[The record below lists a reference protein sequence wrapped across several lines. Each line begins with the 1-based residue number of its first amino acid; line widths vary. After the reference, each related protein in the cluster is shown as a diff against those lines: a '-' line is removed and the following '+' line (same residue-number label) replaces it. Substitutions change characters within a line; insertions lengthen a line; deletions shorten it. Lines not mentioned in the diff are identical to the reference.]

1 MERAAAVDHY
11 NVAVTSEES
20 LFAPEPAPD
29 DAAAIERLLDMLWIE
44 RGSGQQTLAAY
55 RSDLSLFARWL
66 VRRKLAISEAGESDI
81 RDYLAARGRLHEQL
95 RGRDRSLQF
104 SARSQARLLS
114 ALRRFYRFLVRDGQR
129 KDDPSARLTSPKLP
143 RGLPKH
149 MEQRQVEDLLN
160 APEATPDHPL
170 GLRDRA
176 MLELMYASGLR
187 VSELVNLKRHQLSL
201 DQNLV
206 QLIGKGGKERLVPMG
221 ELAEQW
227 IRDYLAHA
235 RPKLALGRES
245 DFLFVTQRGGP
256 MTRHNFW
263 QLIQRYAAK
272 AGIRQHLSP
281 HTLRHAFATH
291 LLDHGADLRV
301 VQTLLGHADLST
313 TQIYTHVTRLRLH
326 ELHSRH
332 HPRA

>member
-1 MERAAAVDHY
+1 MTDPSPFAEQARA
-11 NVAVTSEES
+11 
-20 LFAPEPAPD
+20 D
-29 DAAAIERLLDMLWIE
+29 DAAAIERLLDLLWIE
-44 RGSGQQTLAAY
+44 RGSGAQTLAAY
-55 RSDLSLFARWL
+55 RSDLMLFARWL
-66 VRRKLAISEAGESDI
+66 ATRDVAIAEAGEADI
-81 RDYLAARGRLHEQL
+81 RDYLAMRGRLHEQM
-95 RGRDRSLQF
+95 RGKDRSLQF
-104 SARSQARLLS
+104 SARSQARLMS

-143 RGLPKH
+143 RALPKH
-149 MEQRQVEDLLN
+149 MEQAQVDQLLD
-160 APEATPDHPL
+160 APDVASPR

-201 DQNLV
+201 QQNLV
-206 QLIGKGGKERLVPMG
+206 QLVGKGGKERLVPIG
-221 ELAEQW
+221 EIAEQW
-227 IRDYLAHA
+227 LRDYLAQA
-235 RPKLALGRES
+235 RPELSRGQES
-245 DFLFVTQRGGP
+245 DWLFVTSRGGP

-313 TQIYTHVTRLRLH
+313 TQIYTHVTRVRLRDLQQ
-326 ELHSRH
+326 RH

>member
-1 MERAAAVDHY
+1 MPAVPSEDSPFAA
-11 NVAVTSEES
+11 
-20 LFAPEPAPD
+20 EPAPE

-44 RGSGQQTLAAY
+44 RGSGAQTLSAY

-66 VRRKLAISEAGESDI
+66 LRRGVAISAASEADI
-81 RDYLAARGRLHEQL
+81 RDYLAARGRLHEQM
-95 RGRDRSLQF
+95 RGQDRSLQF

-149 MEQRQVEDLLN
+149 MEQAQVEDLLN
-160 APEATPDHPL
+160 APDTESPL

-201 DQNLV
+201 EQNLV

-221 ELAEQW
+221 EIAEQW
-227 IRDYLAHA
+227 LRDYLAQA
-235 RPKLALGRES
+235 RPQLALGRES

-263 QLIQRYAAK
+263 QLIQRYALK

-313 TQIYTHVTRLRLH
+313 TQIYTHVTRTRLR
-326 ELHSRH
+326 ELHARH

>member
-1 MERAAAVDHY
+1 MTDPSPFAVQARA
-11 NVAVTSEES
+11 
-20 LFAPEPAPD
+20 D
-29 DAAAIERLLDMLWIE
+29 DAAAIERLLDLLWIE
-44 RGSGQQTLAAY
+44 RGSGTQTLAAY
-55 RSDLSLFARWL
+55 RSDLMLFARWL
-66 VRRKLAISEAGESDI
+66 ATRDVAIAEAGEADI
-81 RDYLAARGRLHEQL
+81 RDYLAMRGRLHEQM
-95 RGRDRSLQF
+95 RGKDRSLQF
-104 SARSQARLLS
+104 SARSQARLMS

-143 RGLPKH
+143 RALPKH
-149 MEQRQVEDLLN
+149 MEQAQVDQLLD
-160 APEATPDHPL
+160 APDVASPR

-201 DQNLV
+201 QQNLV
-206 QLIGKGGKERLVPMG
+206 QLVGKGGKERLVPIG
-221 ELAEQW
+221 EIAEQW
-227 IRDYLAHA
+227 LRDYLAQA
-235 RPKLALGRES
+235 RPELSRGQES
-245 DFLFVTQRGGP
+245 DWLFVTSRGGP

-313 TQIYTHVTRLRLH
+313 TQIYTHVTRVRLRYLH
-326 ELHSRH
+326 QRH